1 MLTALYLILSALF
14 VFLVWQAS
22 NIKKNNYVWLL
33 LLVLAGLFY
42 DTLIIGIGKFIVNG
56 IVVFHQLGKITHL

>member
-14 VFLVWQAS
+14 VFLVWQVS
-22 NIKKNNYVWLL
+22 KMKRDNYVLLL

-42 DTLIIGIGKFIVNG
+42 DTLINTPATKVKEIYNFSDSNN
-56 IVVFHQLGKITHL
+56 